1 VLLQM
6 FLSASCIRR
15 AGMATSMNFE
25 QARRFLGA
33 LQSSKTVDVIGRE
46 TQNVEQA
53 SSCPRFINIIDLW

>member
-1 VLLQM
+1 
-6 FLSASCIRR
+6 
-15 AGMATSMNFE
+15 MATSMNFE